1 MHPAPES
8 LSSVARSGRAEAKTG
23 LGTAA
28 APRASTAGSP
38 SFPSGGLSPTNPHS
52 GKWWTA

>member
-8 LSSVARSGRAEAKTG
+8 LSWQARSGRAEANNR
-23 LGTAA
+23 LRTAA
-28 APRASTAGSP
+28 APRARTAGSP